1 MWRVRTQCNVERE
14 HNILVC
20 ICGLVYMC
28 AHTWALC
35 AHIHACI
42 PVAILVGVKRKL
54 TPTTPHCVPP
64 SSSSCSVRLGAPP
77 VLLGQDCFY
86 LFVLSVCSIY
96 MAAFRVLVFG
106 YVRVA
111 FGNRPVLYFCRVRP
125 SCIRQS
131 AIRALTGARQDFAE

>member
-14 HNILVC
+14 HNTLVC
-20 ICGLVYMC
+20 ICGLIYMC
-28 AHTWALC
+28 AHTCVMC

-64 SSSSCSVRLGAPP
+64 STCFVCAVGSSPSLTRLRLILFICFVRSFGASA
-77 VLLGQDCFY
+77 L
-86 LFVLSVCSIY
+86 
-96 MAAFRVLVFG
+96 RVSGLVD
-106 YVRVA
+106 VRIA
-111 FGNRPVLYFCRVRP
+111 FGNRAILYFCRFRP